1 MPRQGSCH
9 YTYGVS
15 VMTVAGTLKQRET
28 RAFGAATRC
37 QEVQHAVAVLGN
49 GGLQF
54 GGKLNKP
61 GPKLPA
67 PSCPQRYSST
77 HMYTCAG
84 THSGIPRQVLDHSP
98 VHPCRCPIMHMRALA
113 HMYPC
118 IYLPMQAPYHAYVYP
133 FRHTPLH
140 MYIGGCPWAT
150 RPCVQLCSGVNL
162 EPCLPVCLSK
172 IVCRRNSNKYICTD
186 P

>member
-28 RAFGAATRC
+28 RAFGAVTRC

-61 GPKLPA
+61 GLKLPA
-67 PSCPQRYSST
+67 PSCPQRYSSS

-84 THSGIPRQVLDHSP
+84 THPGIPRQVLDHAH
-98 VHPCRCPIMHMRALA
+98 VHPCICVPMHICTHAGTVPCICIPIQVHTLAHVHRWVSMGNKARCPA
-113 HMYPC
+113 
-118 IYLPMQAPYHAYVYP
+118 
-133 FRHTPLH
+133 
-140 MYIGGCPWAT
+140 
-150 RPCVQLCSGVNL
+150 VQRCQ
-162 EPCLPVCLSK
+162 P
-172 IVCRRNSNKYICTD
+172 
-186 P
+186 